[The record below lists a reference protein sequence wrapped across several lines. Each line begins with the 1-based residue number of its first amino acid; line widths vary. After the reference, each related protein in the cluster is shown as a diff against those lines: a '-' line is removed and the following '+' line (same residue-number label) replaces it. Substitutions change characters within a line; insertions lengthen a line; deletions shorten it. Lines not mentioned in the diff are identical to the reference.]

1 MLTGGDHD
9 EQGFFGHV
17 IGGMGAISEAIAT
30 AGRGHGMAVR
40 TGPDVAAQ

>member
-17 IGGMGAISEAIAT
+17 IGGMGAISDAIA
-30 AGRGHGMAVR
+30 GRAPRPGCR
-40 TGPDVAAQ
+40 S